1 MVLSKIDLAPLPNSE
16 TSRAVLATQ
25 LAAEIAQHGL
35 PAVKASLLAG
45 MTGVAADA
53 PPSERVRLHRLY
65 AGAYTNEELEG
76 LIDNT
81 LTSLGLGG

>member
-1 MVLSKIDLAPLPNSE
+1 MALSKINLTPLPNSGA
-16 TSRAVLATQ
+16 SKAALATQ

-35 PAVKASLLAG
+35 PAVKTSLLAG

-53 PPSERVRLHRLY
+53 PPSERARLHRLY

-76 LIDNT
+76 LIDNS

>member
-1 MVLSKIDLAPLPNSE
+1 MALSKIDLAPLPNSG
-16 TSRAVLATQ
+16 TSRAVLATH